1 MAVTDF
7 FAGEIATELL
17 KNLVKICRKS
27 VLCKRTAE
35 QLVTSID
42 DLLPIIQEIKYTGV
56 ELPPPR
62 QRHLDALSETLVG
75 GRDLARKVSNSGRW
89 NVYKNLQ
96 LARKMEKLEKKVSG
110 FLNGPLQAYI
120 LADVHHLRFDT
131 AEKFDRIENSTRRL
145 EQRLGAVNIGVGR
158 EGAGWYEEAV
168 RRAEEEERCEGNLV
182 NLGIGM
188 DVAKRKV
195 KEMVIGKDDF
205 RVVGICGIGG
215 SGKTTLAREICRDD
229 EVRSYFNNRIFFLT
243 VSQSPNVEQLRS
255 KIWGMILG
263 NNSVD
268 SSDTIPP
275 CTLQYDFR
283 IVVKTLV
290 ILDDVWSIPVLEQLI
305 VKIPGCKTLVVSR
318 FKFTPPVINCTY
330 ELELLR
336 ENEAVA
342 LFCHAAFGQNA
353 IPSGSNEKL
362 IKQVVDECKGLPLA
376 LKVIGASLRDK
387 PEMFWTSAKSRL
399 SRSQPICESHEIHLL
414 ERMRLSIDCL
424 PEKVRECFL
433 DLGSFPEDKK
443 IPLDV
448 LINIWVDLHDIEEED
463 AFAILVELA
472 EKNLLTPVKDARYG
486 DIYSSYYDISV
497 YQHDVL
503 RDLAIYL
510 SNRENVNQRR
520 RLLMPRRETGI
531 PKEWERNIDKP
542 FNAQIVSVHTGEMR
556 EMDWFSMEF
565 PKAEVLI
572 LNFSSS
578 EYFLPPFIDNMPK
591 LKALVLINYSTSN
604 AVLRDLSVFTNLSNL
619 RSLWF
624 EKISVPQL
632 PETTLPFKNLRKI
645 SLVLCKINTSF
656 DDSVV
661 DLPHLFPYLSELTMD
676 HCVDLTEL
684 PPSICKMNKLES
696 LSVTNCHSLRE
707 LPTDLGKL
715 NSLKILRTYAC
726 PSLRRLP
733 PGICSLVWLQY
744 LDISQCVNLASLPEG
759 IGGLKSLEKIDMREC
774 PQIRN
779 LPKSAAW
786 MRSLR
791 SVICDEEV
799 SWLWRE
805 VERSIPDLCVQ
816 VAEECFNLDWLAE

>member
-7 FAGEIATELL
+7 IAGKVATELL
-17 KNLVKICRKS
+17 EMLDEICRKS
-27 VLCKRTAE
+27 FLCKPTAA
-35 QLVTSID
+35 QLVTSIQ
-42 DLLPIIQEIKYTGV
+42 DLLPTIQEIKYTGV
-56 ELPPPR
+56 AIPPPR
-62 QRHLDALSETLVG
+62 QRQIDALSETLVR
-75 GRDLARKVSNSGRW
+75 GRDLAHEILNSGRW
-89 NVYKNLQ
+89 NFLKNVQ
-96 LARKMEKLEKKVSG
+96 LARKMEKLEKKVSR
-110 FLNGPLQAYI
+110 FVNGPLQAHV
-120 LADVHHLRFDT
+120 LADVHHLRHDS
-131 AEKFDRIENSTRRL
+131 EKKFDRIENSIRQL
-145 EQRLGAVNIGVGR
+145 EQRLGAAKSGCWGR
-158 EGAGWYEEAV
+158 G
-168 RRAEEEERCEGNLV
+168 R
-182 NLGIGM
+182 
-188 DVAKRKV
+188 
-195 KEMVIGKDDF
+195 
-205 RVVGICGIGG
+205 RVVGGG
-215 SGKTTLAREICRDD
+215 GEEGGGGGEVRGGKTTLAREICRDD
-229 EVRSYFNNRIFFLT
+229 DVRSYFNDRVLFLT

-255 KIWGMILG
+255 KIWGMIIG
-263 NNSVD
+263 NDSVG

-275 CTLQYDFR
+275 LTLQYDFR

-290 ILDDVWSIPVLEQLI
+290 ILDDVWSLPVLDQLI
-305 VKIPGCKTLVVSR
+305 LKTPGCKTLVVSR
-318 FKFTPPVINCTY
+318 FKLSPSVINCTY

-336 ENEAVA
+336 EDEAVS

-353 IPSGSNEKL
+353 IPSGSNKKL

-387 PEMFWTSAKSRL
+387 PEMFWTSAKSIL
-399 SRSQPICESHEIHLL
+399 TRSQPICESHEIQLL

-424 PEKVRECFL
+424 PEKKL
-433 DLGSFPEDKK
+433 
-443 IPLDV
+443 
-448 LINIWVDLHDIEEED
+448 
-463 AFAILVELA
+463 FAILVELA
-472 EKNLLTPVKDARYG
+472 DKNLLTPVKDARYG

-531 PKEWERNIDKP
+531 PKEWERNVDKP

-591 LKALVLINYSTSN
+591 LKTLVLINYSTSN
-604 AVLRDLSVFTNLSNL
+604 AVLHNLSVVTNLSNL

-632 PETTLPFKNLRKI
+632 PETTLPLKNLRKI
-645 SLVLCKINTSF
+645 SLVLCKINTSL

-661 DLPHLFPYLSELTMD
+661 GLPYLFPCLSELTMD

-684 PPSICKMNKLES
+684 PPSICKMNKLKS

-715 NSLKILRTYAC
+715 SSLQILRTYAC
-726 PSLRRLP
+726 PCLRRLP
-733 PGICSLVWLQY
+733 PGICSLVLLQY

-759 IGGLKSLEKIDMREC
+759 IGGLKCLEKIDMREC

-779 LPKSAAW
+779 LPRSAA
-786 MRSLR
+786 SLR
-791 SVICDEEV
+791 SLHRVICDEEV

-805 VERSIPDLCVQ
+805 VEKSIPDLCIQ
-816 VAEECFNLDWLAE
+816 VAEACFNLDWLAE